1 MTRTLL
7 SLPVVLVENILF
19 KFDAACVL
27 VISPINEGIR
37 YSGREKKHKKRVKI
51 YVAKWITM
59 AVVDRFCRTP
69 ASHPLIISEFV
80 ILTSFF
86 NNKIVDARHDIRVR
100 NPQELTEFLEVCV
113 CF

>member
-1 MTRTLL
+1 M
-7 SLPVVLVENILF
+7 VLVENILF

-37 YSGREKKHKKRVKI
+37 YSGREKKKHKKRVKT

-59 AVVDRFCRTP
+59 AVVDRFSRTP

-80 ILTSFF
+80 I
-86 NNKIVDARHDIRVR
+86 VIRFSLIIRLWMPDMISESVTHK
-100 NPQELTEFLEVCV
+100 N
-113 CF
+113 